1 MKQPHILFI
10 QSDQHNP
17 FICGYA
23 GNSLVDTP
31 HLDRLADDGIVFEN
45 CYCNSPLCVP
55 SRSSMLSGLLPTH
68 TGVYN
73 NFQYLRSDYA
83 TFATTLAIAGYDTVL
98 CGRMHFTGYDQR
110 HGFEKRLVGDL
121 NPSFPREKQRQQEL
135 YGPLAGTPDQS
146 RVCIDKSGAG
156 SSAMLC
162 FDRSVADAACDY
174 LRSRD
179 DERQLFML
187 VGFGNPHCPFVAPE
201 ELFRKYNRLLQ
212 DAEPE
217 TAEAFEDL
225 HPAIQQ
231 FIKLRGIEHVS
242 PAELHRVKAAYYAN
256 VEYLDSL
263 IGEVISCARE
273 TLGEDIVIIYLS
285 DHGECLG
292 SHGMFWKSNFYEES
306 AHVPLIVSA
315 PGRFAA
321 GQRRSQ
327 VVSLLDIA
335 PTLCDL
341 GQAPHL
347 PKKDGDSLLP
357 LLAGETWDR
366 EDIAISILADI
377 KGDLP
382 SAMIRLG
389 RYKLFKYC
397 TIDLPLLFDLENDP
411 RELHNLAADPAYREL
426 TEKLLDRLHEYWNE
440 DEALEALD
448 QGLRQTDLLRRWAKA
463 TQPGAYEEWPGYDG
477 MNYLLP
483 ID

>member
-1 MKQPHILFI
+1 MKKPHILLI

-23 GNSLVDTP
+23 GNELVDTP
-31 HLDRLADDGIVFEN
+31 HLDRLADEGVVFEQ

-55 SRSSMLSGLLPTH
+55 SRSSMLAGLLPTH

-73 NFQYLRSDYA
+73 NFQQLRSDHA

-121 NPSFPREKQRQQEL
+121 NPTFPRKERQQTL
-135 YGPLAGTPDQS
+135 YGFLAGTPDQS

-162 FDRSVADAACDY
+162 FDRAVTDAACDY
-174 LRSRD
+174 LRTRD
-179 DERQLFML
+179 DDRQLFML
-187 VGFGNPHCPFVAPE
+187 VGYGNPHCPFVAPE
-201 ELFRKYNRLLQ
+201 ELFHKYDRLLQ
-212 DAEPE
+212 DKEPE
-217 TAEAFEDL
+217 PVEAFEDL
-225 HPAIQQ
+225 HPAIRQ
-231 FIKLRGIEHVS
+231 FIKLRGIEEIT
-242 PAELHRVKAAYYAN
+242 PKELHRVKAAYYAN

-263 IGEVISCARE
+263 IGEMISCARE
-273 TLGEDIVIIYLS
+273 TLGEDVIIIYLS

-292 SHGMFWKSNFYEES
+292 SHGLFWKSNFYEES
-306 AHVPLIVSA
+306 VHVPLIVSA
-315 PGRFAA
+315 PKYFSGGR
-321 GQRRSQ
+321 RESP

-347 PKKDGDSLLP
+347 PKEDGNSLLP
-357 LLAGETWDR
+357 LLTGDTWTR
-366 EDIAISILADI
+366 EDLAISILADI

-382 SAMIRLG
+382 SAMIRQG

-397 TIDLPLLFDLENDP
+397 NTDLPLLFDLENDP
-411 RELHNLAADPAYREL
+411 KELHNLAVDPAYQQLAAE
-426 TEKLLDRLHEYWNE
+426 LLDRLHEYWNE
-440 DEALEALD
+440 DEALDALD
-448 QGLRQTDLLRRWAKA
+448 QGLKQTDLLRRWAKA
-463 TQPGAYEEWPGYDG
+463 TRPSPCEEWPGYDG
-477 MNYLLP
+477 MNYLLTL
-483 ID
+483 D